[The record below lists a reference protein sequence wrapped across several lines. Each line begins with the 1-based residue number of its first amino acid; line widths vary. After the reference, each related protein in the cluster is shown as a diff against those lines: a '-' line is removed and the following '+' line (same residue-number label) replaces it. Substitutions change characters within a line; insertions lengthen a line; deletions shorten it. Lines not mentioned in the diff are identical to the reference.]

1 MRTVE
6 KFQTNFLAMIRPHM
20 YFLIVQ
26 ETISEKLWLQDYS
39 WILLTASLAF
49 FLPSTII
56 AKYEQK
62 FAPLSII
69 WGIWNEYNTL
79 SEKQCC
85 RGWSL
90 CFSSM
95 LFIFSIYNNPPGL
108 SPKYSSTF
116 PIFPNIYT
124 KKFQLTCWHPRALS
138 RWQSVQVGLLQA
150 CQQELRTDNCM
161 TVPPAVQASPETVQT
176 RWLRSVTP

>member
-1 MRTVE
+1 
-6 KFQTNFLAMIRPHM
+6 MITR
-20 YFLIVQ
+20 
-26 ETISEKLWLQDYS
+26 LQLDFADS
-39 WILLTASLAF
+39 VFGF

-62 FAPLSII
+62 FAPLSVI

-108 SPKYSSTF
+108 SPKYSSIF
-116 PIFPNIYT
+116 PTFPNIYT
-124 KKFQLTCWHPRALS
+124 KKFHLTCRHPRALS
-138 RWQSVQVGLLQA
+138 LWQSVQVGLLEA
-150 CQQELRTDNCM
+150 CQQELRADNGV
-161 TVPPAVQASPETVQT
+161 TVPPVVQGSPETVQT
-176 RWLRSVTP
+176 HWLRSVTP